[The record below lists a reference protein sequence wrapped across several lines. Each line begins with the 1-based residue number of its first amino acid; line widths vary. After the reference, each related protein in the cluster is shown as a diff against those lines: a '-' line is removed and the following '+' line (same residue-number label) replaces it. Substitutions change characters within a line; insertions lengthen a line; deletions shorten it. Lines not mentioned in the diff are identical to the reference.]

1 MAMTDEELLLQM
13 NILASKTDSKT
24 NPNMVFKSSGM
35 LNKALDPAYFTS
47 NNTKIVNAINLLA
60 SNIFDANT
68 KVTDLGNKINS
79 ILLDTSGDANKVI
92 WEELQALM
100 GKPTIIEGLKNIL
113 EGGNQ
118 QQLLGLSV
126 DDIGKILSVAKDED
140 GNVIVKAIEIA
151 AGGGSGEIP
160 TAIEI
165 GYTNSEHP
173 EITNVED
180 ALNYLFTNQGSSSGT
195 IDSITWDKIINPPA
209 IPNALELTNEALI
222 LKNDLEDMSSVPLAS
237 DADMNNIIDKLK

>member
-1 MAMTDEELLLQM
+1 MAMSSEELLLQM
-13 NILASKTDSKT
+13 NILASKTDSTT
-24 NPNMVFKSSGM
+24 NPNMVFKSSGL

-60 SNIFDANT
+60 AQIAVADS
-68 KVTDLGNKINS
+68 KVTDLGNKVNS
-79 ILLDTSGDANKVI
+79 VLLDTSMESNQLL

-118 QQLLGLSV
+118 QQLLGISV
-126 DDIGKILSVAKDED
+126 DDIGKVLSVAQDED
-140 GNVIVKAIEIA
+140 GNVIVQAIEMA
-151 AGGGSGEIP
+151 AGGGSGEVP

-165 GYTNSEHP
+165 GYTNTEHP
-173 EITNVED
+173 EISNVEN
-180 ALNYLFTNQGSSSGT
+180 ALDYLFTNQGSSSGVVE
-195 IDSITWDKIINPPA
+195 SIEWEKIMNPPA

-222 LKNDLEDMSSVPLAS
+222 LKDEVGEMSSVPLAS
-237 DADMNNIIDKLK
+237 DADMNNIIDTL